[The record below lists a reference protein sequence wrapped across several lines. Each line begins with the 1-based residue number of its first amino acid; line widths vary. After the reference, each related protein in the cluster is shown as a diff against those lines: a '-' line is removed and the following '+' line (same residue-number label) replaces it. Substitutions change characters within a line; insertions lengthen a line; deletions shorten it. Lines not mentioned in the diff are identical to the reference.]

1 MSTPASDAAPHA
13 ADVASVHAR
22 LDAIE
27 QRLDRLFSLIEV
39 LGEAPKAASALVDV
53 VDERVSRME
62 ERGVDVQERLDALV
76 PLLEKATEP
85 AVLNLLGQ
93 VIELAPTLPGLISM
107 LVDMGDEF
115 AGKVQDDGIDPVAS
129 LSNGLRVAMHF
140 GAIVN
145 TREIQ
150 ALTHLLGSPIL
161 DHRAIGVISTLT
173 QALVECQDAPRKV
186 LGPVGLLLA
195 LRDPDIGR
203 GLDFVMGLLR
213 RFGAALAVGA
223 PSPHIISLQAREQRA

>member
-1 MSTPASDAAPHA
+1 M
-13 ADVASVHAR
+13 ASVHQR

-27 QRLDRLFSLIEV
+27 QRLDRL
-39 LGEAPKAASALVDV
+39 LGLFDQLHEAPKAASAMVDV
-53 VDERVSRME
+53 VDEQMRKMD
-62 ERGVDVQERLDALV
+62 ERGMDVQERIDLLL
-76 PLLEKATEP
+76 PLLEKVTEP
-85 AVLNLLGQ
+85 AMLHLITQLA
-93 VIELAPTLPGLISM
+93 ELAPTVPGALSM

-140 GAIVN
+140 GAIIG

-161 DHRAIGVISTLT
+161 DHRALGVIATLT

-213 RFGAALAVGA
+213 RFGSALAIGA
-223 PSPHIISLQAREQRA
+223 PSPHIVSLQAQEQRA